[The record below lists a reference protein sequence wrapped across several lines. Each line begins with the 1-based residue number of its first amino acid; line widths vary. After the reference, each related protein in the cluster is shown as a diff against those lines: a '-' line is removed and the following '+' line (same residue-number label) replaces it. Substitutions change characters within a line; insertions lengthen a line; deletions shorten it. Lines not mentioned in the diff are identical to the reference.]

1 MESTTKRNP
10 LTSHFRQPAI
20 FIKLPSR
27 GRWWADG
34 ALEMPENQELA
45 VYPMS
50 TRDEIILKTPDALL
64 NGQGIVS
71 VIQSCCPG
79 IKNAWAMPG
88 VDVDTVLIAVRIAS
102 FGNNM
107 EFDSKC
113 PHCGEENTHEIDLTV
128 PLSQITSP
136 DYSDRVVIQD
146 LSIKLRP
153 QTYFDVN
160 RGNTIAFEEEKLTNA
175 LNLPE
180 SVPAEEK
187 AKLLEESMARLADY
201 NVQAVAKSI
210 EYIDIS
216 SDERVTDQ
224 GFIVEYLQNAG
235 GEVVRTIQAKLVEYA
250 NQIKI
255 KPVNLQCNDC
265 TKPYSV
271 DLTFDYSSFFGK
283 SS

>member
-1 MESTTKRNP
+1 MDSTTKRNP

-27 GRWWADG
+27 GRWWGDE
-34 ALEMPENQELA
+34 ALDLPENEEIA

-71 VIQSCCPG
+71 VIQSCCPS

-113 PHCGEENTHEIDLTV
+113 PHCKEENTHEIDLTV
-128 PLSQITSP
+128 PLGEISCPS
-136 DYSDRVVIQD
+136 YNERVVIQD

-160 RGNTIAFEEEKLTNA
+160 RGNTIAFEEERLANA
-175 LNLPE
+175 LNLPD

-187 AKLLEESMARLADY
+187 AKLLEESMSRLADY
-201 NVQAVAKSI
+201 NVRSVAKSI
-210 EYIDIS
+210 EYIEIVN
-216 SDERVTDQ
+216 DERVTDQ
-224 GFIVEYLQNAG
+224 GFITEYLQNAG
-235 GEVVRTIQAKLVEYA
+235 GEIVRVIQARLVEYA

-265 TKPYSV
+265 TKPYAV
-271 DLTFDYSSFFGK
+271 ELTFDYSSFFGK

>member
-1 MESTTKRNP
+1 MDSTTKRNP

-20 FIKLPSR
+20 FIKLPSQ

-34 ALEMPENQELA
+34 AIDIPEGNEIP

-71 VIQSCCPG
+71 VIQSCCPH

-88 VDVDTVLIAVRIAS
+88 VDVDTVLIAIRIAS

-113 PHCGEENTHEIDLTV
+113 PHCKEDNTHEIDLTN
-128 PLSQITSP
+128 PLSQIKCP
-136 DYSDRVVIQD
+136 DYSERVAVKD
-146 LSIKLRP
+146 LTIKLKP

-160 RGNTIAFEEEKLTNA
+160 RGNSIAFEEEKLANA

-180 SVPAEEK
+180 SVPVEEK
-187 AKLLEESMARLADY
+187 ARLLEESMTRLANY
-201 NVQAVAKSI
+201 NVEAVAKSI
-210 EYIDIS
+210 DYIDIS
-216 SDERVTDQ
+216 SDERVTDPA
-224 GFIVEYLQNAG
+224 FILEYLQNAG
-235 GEVVRTIQAKLVEYA
+235 GEVVRKIQTKLVEYA
-250 NQIKI
+250 SEIKL
-255 KPVNLQCNDC
+255 KPLDLQCNDC
-265 TKPYSV
+265 TKAYTV
-271 DLTFDYSSFFGK
+271 ELTFDYSSFFGK